1 MKKLKQKV
9 LIISH
14 DASPGGAQNSIL
26 NLSKILNSLDFELY
40 IILKKEGGL
49 KEEFDK
55 LGMCF
60 VWNKVNLSNSNIFIK
75 GFNKL
80 INLNQLLN
88 SIILKKINAKSPEIC
103 ISNTIANHEIVK
115 NFNNQKLKIITWV
128 HELNY
133 MFKVA
138 EKVSLERPKEIIK
151 STNFF
156 LCASKAVQ
164 KHLIDSY
171 KIPIDKTYV
180 LYEIISD
187 QEPKNI
193 VIENICFKVGG
204 CGPIGWRKGSDI
216 FLNLANEIVNVM
228 NLRDI
233 SFEWLGSHKDS
244 IGLLQFEEEVK
255 KLNLEKHVIAKP
267 FSNNSTEFMK
277 SINLFLMTSREDP
290 FPLVN
295 LEAGL
300 NKSPILCF
308 SGTGGSEEYALKDNI
323 FKYGDIVSMGKRV
336 KFYKENLSLLAQD
349 AKQSK
354 QNASQFTK
362 QFKTKEVEELIMKL
376 LSYG

>member
-1 MKKLKQKV
+1 MKKKI

-14 DASPGGAQNSIL
+14 DANPGGAQNSIL
-26 NLSKILNSLDFELY
+26 NFSKILSSLDFELH
-40 IILKKEGGL
+40 IILKQGGL
-49 KEEFDK
+49 LNKEFEN
-55 LGMCF
+55 LGSCYL
-60 VWNKVNLSNSNIFIK
+60 WNKLDITNSNIFIRIL
-75 GFNKL
+75 NKF
-80 INLNQLLN
+80 INLNHSNNLK
-88 SIILKKINAKSPEIC
+88 ITKKINILNPELC
-103 ISNTIANHEIVK
+103 VSNTITNYDIIQGLNKEKI
-115 NFNNQKLKIITWV
+115 KIITWV

-133 MFKVA
+133 MFKVI
-138 EKVSLERPKEIIK
+138 EKVSLERPKETIN

-164 KHLIDSY
+164 KHLLDSY
-171 KIPIDKTYV
+171 EIPVDKTYV

-187 QEPKNI
+187 QEPNEI
-193 VIENICFKVGG
+193 VKENLSFKVGG
-204 CGPIGWRKGSDI
+204 CGSIGWRKGSDI
-216 FLNLANEIVNVM
+216 FLNLANEIINVM
-228 NLRDI
+228 KLRDI

-244 IGLLQFEEEVK
+244 IGLLQFEEEIK
-255 KLNLEKHVIAKP
+255 KLNLEKHVIVKP
-267 FSNNSTEFMK
+267 FTNNPTEFMK

-308 SGTGGSEEYALKDNI
+308 SGTGGSEEFALKDNI

-336 KFYKENLSLLAQD
+336 KFYKENLPLLAQD
-349 AKQSK
+349 ANQSK
-354 QNASQFTK
+354 EKASQFTR